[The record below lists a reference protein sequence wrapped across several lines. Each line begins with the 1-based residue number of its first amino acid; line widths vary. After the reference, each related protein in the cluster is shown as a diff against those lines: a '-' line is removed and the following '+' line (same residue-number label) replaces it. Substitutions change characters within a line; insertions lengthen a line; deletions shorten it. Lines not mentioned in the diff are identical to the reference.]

1 MTQEVPEVNAYPVAE
16 QKDASLPPPP
26 GSAVVTGLV
35 VAPAGSAVAIP
46 AGNNDVPMRQQAKV
60 GAKCCGC
67 FCDYRR
73 ALIVVALI
81 GIAISVISLIMSLK
95 AISDASSTVSS
106 YVTDDYPY
114 TNVEQQFQDTVDD
127 VARVMIITTIVGVLA
142 SVCALVGALW
152 FNIWLVVV
160 NVIWL
165 AGKSSPHEEEENSAT
180 WMFSYSEA
188 QFFVPAVNFILAI
201 RFT

>member
-16 QKDASLPPPP
+16 QKDTSLPPP

-81 GIAISVISLIMSLK
+81 GIALSVISLIMSLK

-106 YVTDDYPY
+106 YVTDDYRY

-165 AGKSSPHEEEENSAT
+165 AGKFSPHEEEEDSAA
-180 WMFSYSEA
+180 WI
-188 QFFVPAVNFILAI
+188 FF
-201 RFT
+201 

>member
-16 QKDASLPPPP
+16 QKDTSLPPP

-35 VAPAGSAVAIP
+35 VGPAGSAVAIP

-81 GIAISVISLIMSLK
+81 GIALSVISLIMSLK

-106 YVTDDYPY
+106 YVTDDYRY

-127 VARVMIITTIVGVLA
+127 VARVMIITTIIGVLA

-152 FNIWLVVV
+152 FNIWLVAV

-165 AGKSSPHEEEENSAT
+165 AGKSSHGMRKKILPPGCFLT
-180 WMFSYSEA
+180 
-188 QFFVPAVNFILAI
+188 VRLNFL
-201 RFT
+201 FLQ